1 LAQAL
6 CFWRL
11 SNDMLETSASDV
23 LASMIAAAVAAGD
36 AALPYFRSGHHTVA
50 KVTMKQGNSPVT
62 EADHAANAVLKE
74 RLHSAWPRYGWIS
87 EEDPDSLDRLTKH
100 RLFVVDP
107 IDGTRAFVDGRTE
120 WCVSIGLIEGTRPI
134 AGVIH
139 LPVLSLTYI
148 AALGEGAFLNGKK
161 LRCSP
166 RDSLMGCRYAGPKA
180 TFDHLPEAMK
190 SSISVM
196 PRVPSLAYRMAQAAS
211 GQVDLAVAT
220 PGGHDWDIAAA
231 DIILSESG
239 ATLIDETGERLI
251 YNRPSLRREMLFAG
265 PFDLVMLAKL

>member
-1 LAQAL
+1 M
-6 CFWRL
+6 
-11 SNDMLETSASDV
+11 SESSASEI
-23 LASMIAAAVAAGD
+23 LAPMTAAAIAAGE
-36 AALPYFRSGHHTVA
+36 AALSYFRSGHQTVA
-50 KVTMKQGNSPVT
+50 KVTMKEGNSPVT
-62 EADHAANAVLKE
+62 EADHAANAVLQE
-74 RLHSAWPRYGWIS
+74 RLKDHWPSYGWIS
-87 EEDPDSLDRLTKH
+87 EEDTDSVDRLTKQ

-107 IDGTRAFVDGRTE
+107 IDGTRAFVEGRSE
-120 WCVSIGLIEGTRPI
+120 WCVSIGLIEGARPI

-139 LPVLSLTYI
+139 LPVLGLTYM
-148 AALGEGAFLNGKK
+148 AALGKGAYLNGKPI
-161 LRCSP
+161 RCSTQN
-166 RDSLMGCRYAGPKA
+166 SLVGCRYAGPKA
-180 TFDHLPEAMK
+180 TLDHLPQAMK
-190 SSISVM
+190 MSINIM

-220 PGGHDWDIAAA
+220 RGGHDWDIAAA